1 MLCSTKRVLD
11 YLIQSND
18 MVPFSV
24 LKEHLSIDSS
34 RLSAALTHLYRVY
47 AVDVVEQNK
56 VLWWFATPESDR
68 RRRTITHVKEH
79 TLSKIRKGRKSSNR
93 KPFELPTR

>member
-1 MLCSTKRVLD
+1 MICNTKRVMD

-24 LKEHLSIDSS
+24 LKEHLQMDSS
-34 RLSAALTHLYRVY
+34 RLSAALTHLYRSH
-47 AVDVVEQNK
+47 AIDVVEQNK

-68 RRRTITHVKEH
+68 RIRTIAYRTEH
-79 TLSKIRKGRKSSNR
+79 SLCKTRKGRKGPKR
-93 KPFELPTR
+93 KISELPTR